1 MFITFE
7 GPEGSGK
14 TTQIALLADVLRSEG
29 RSVMT
34 TREPGGVEQAETIRE
49 LVLAGGMA
57 PETEAMLFLAARAEH
72 ARRKLLPALEEGA
85 IVLCDRF
92 NDSTLAYQGYGL
104 GLDLEALRAL
114 CAFASVRL
122 TPRLT
127 LLLDLR
133 VEIGLSR
140 RGTTQM
146 PLAFDLEE
154 VEEATLDVNA
164 IDKRGIDFHQ
174 RVREG
179 FLAEA
184 ERCPERIKVIDA
196 ARPVRIVHQAIL
208 KIVRAHMRESGASTV
223 NIPSR
228 EDV

>member
-1 MFITFE
+1 VFITFE

-14 TTQIALLADVLRSEG
+14 TTQIALLADVLRTDG
-29 RSVMT
+29 VNVVT
-34 TREPGGVEQAETIRE
+34 TREPGGVEQAEAIRE

-57 PETEAMLFLAARAEH
+57 PEAEAMLFLAARAEH
-72 ARRKLLPALEEGA
+72 ARRKLIPALEEGA
-85 IVLCDRF
+85 VVLCDRF

-114 CAFASVRL
+114 CAFASVGL
-122 TPRLT
+122 TPSLT

-146 PLAFDLEE
+146 PLALDLDE
-154 VEEATLDVNA
+154 VAQATQDVNA
-164 IDKRGIDFHQ
+164 IDKRGLDFHR
-174 RVREG
+174 RVRRG

-184 ERCPERIKVIDA
+184 EREPARIQVIDA
-196 ARPVRIVHQAIL
+196 ARPVKAVHQAIL
-208 KIVRAHMRESGASTV
+208 KVIRAHMRESGSPA
-223 NIPSR
+223 
-228 EDV
+228 